1 MKRIKVHAFDIGR
14 LWAATGY
21 SINGLKA
28 SFQQEAAFRL
38 EILLS
43 IIILPGAWYLG
54 RDGLE
59 RSLLVGSWLLVLV
72 VELLNSAIESIVDRI
87 SSEQHVLSGRAKDQA
102 SAAVLIALFIPA
114 TIWLAILLDRFWLI

>member
-1 MKRIKVHAFDIGR
+1 MKKITAAALDISR

-38 EILLS
+38 EILLT
-43 IIILPGAWYLG
+43 IIILPAAWYLG

-59 RSLLVGSWLLVLV
+59 RSLLIGSWLLVLV
-72 VELLNSAIESIVDRI
+72 VELLNSAIESAVDRI
-87 SSEQHVLSGRAKDQA
+87 GSDHHVLSGRAKDQA
-102 SAAVLIALFIPA
+102 SAAVLITLFIPA
-114 TIWLAILLDRFWLI
+114 TIWLAIILDRFWLI

>member
-1 MKRIKVHAFDIGR
+1 MKKITAAALDISR
-14 LWAATGY
+14 LWAAMGY

-43 IIILPGAWYLG
+43 IIILPAAWYLG

-59 RSLLVGSWLLVLV
+59 RSLLISSWLLVLV
-72 VELLNSAIESIVDRI
+72 VELLNSAIESAVDRI
-87 SSEQHVLSGRAKDQA
+87 GSEQHTLSGRAKDQA
-102 SAAVLIALFIPA
+102 SAAVLITLLIPA
-114 TIWLAILLDRFWLI
+114 TIWLAIILDRF